1 MWASGGRVGSLQV
14 CDPEDHLA
22 PVSGCLAEGPGPSG
36 EMLLG
41 CPRRCWG
48 ASMGLGTGEGCLSS
62 GPLQAGPAGRLGLGP
77 CLMQNGL
84 QFWVGRVRLES

>member
-1 MWASGGRVGSLQV
+1 
-14 CDPEDHLA
+14 
-22 PVSGCLAEGPGPSG
+22 
-36 EMLLG
+36 
-41 CPRRCWG
+41 
-48 ASMGLGTGEGCLSS
+48 MGLGTGEGCLSS